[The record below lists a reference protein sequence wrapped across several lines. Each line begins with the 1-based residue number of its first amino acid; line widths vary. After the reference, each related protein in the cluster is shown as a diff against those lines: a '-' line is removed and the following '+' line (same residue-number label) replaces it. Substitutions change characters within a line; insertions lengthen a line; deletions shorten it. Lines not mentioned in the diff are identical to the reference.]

1 MLPSACSAHT
11 KNDRGGK
18 ELRKAIKSLKHG
30 GHEDCKAYDSSHHC
44 LSQVAEDAVEP
55 AFFDARHHAKPIM
68 PDKCF

>member
-1 MLPSACSAHT
+1 MLSSACSAHT

-44 LSQVAEDAVEP
+44 LSQVAEDAV
-55 AFFDARHHAKPIM
+55 
-68 PDKCF
+68 